1 MSPAGRQR
9 VVVAMSG
16 GVDSSVAAALMA
28 DRGYETIGVTLHLAG
43 SASRCCSLV
52 DADDARRV
60 AERLGIRFFV
70 ANYTERFRQEVV
82 EAFADAYLA
91 GRTPIPCVPCNS
103 RFKFEYLTERARVF
117 GADAVA
123 SGHYARVDVDPE
135 TGLRRL
141 RRAEDA
147 SKDQTYFLFELTQA
161 QLGAVHFPLGG
172 MKKAEVRAVAR
183 RLGLGTADK
192 PESQEICFVPD
203 GDYAAAVERIRPA
216 ALPGEGEIVDGCGRV
231 LGRHGGIHRFT
242 VGQRRGLAV
251 AAGERTY
258 VTTVDAARNRVR
270 VGSAA
275 ALRARGADLE
285 CVSWVAGE
293 PPPRPLRA
301 AVRVRHRHAGVHADV
316 EPRKGGRARI
326 RFDEPVGAVAPG
338 QAAVFYD
345 GDVVLGGG
353 WIARPRR

>member
-1 MSPAGRQR
+1 MSPAPRQR

-28 DRGYETIGVTLHLAG
+28 DRGYEAIGVTLHLAG
-43 SASRCCSLV
+43 SASRCCSLA

-70 ANYTERFRQEVV
+70 ANYSDRFREEVV

-103 RFKFEYLTERARVF
+103 RFKFEYLMERARVF
-117 GADAVA
+117 GAASVA

-161 QLGAVHFPLGG
+161 QLAAVHFPLGA
-172 MKKAEVRAVAR
+172 MKKTEVRAVAR
-183 RLGLGTADK
+183 RLGLATADK

-203 GDYAAAVERIRPA
+203 GDYAAAVERIRPE
-216 ALPGEGEIVDGCGRV
+216 ALPGEGEIVDRRGAV
-231 LGRHGGIHRFT
+231 LGRHGGVHRFT

-251 AAGERTY
+251 AAGERLY
-258 VTTVDAARNRVR
+258 VTAIDAARNRVR
-270 VGSAA
+270 VGSAE
-275 ALRARGADLE
+275 ALQAQGADLE
-285 CVSWVAGE
+285 RVSWIAGE
-293 PPPRPLRA
+293 PPPRPVRA
-301 AVRVRHRHAGVHADV
+301 AVRVRHRHAGAPAEI
-316 EPRKGGRARI
+316 EPRTRGRARV
-326 RFDEPVGAVAPG
+326 RFDDPVSAVAPG